1 MLYYTRTVYLYYVYI
16 RVIFFVWV
24 WNFVADI
31 EGGKEAEG
39 VTEYGVEDNIW
50 T

>member
-1 MLYYTRTVYLYYVYI
+1 MYVVFLDGNKYHFI
-16 RVIFFVWV
+16 ITDICV

-39 VTEYGVEDNIW
+39 V
-50 T
+50 